1 MHIAEIHYKPL
12 VTLYTKS
19 YSMQWDVGRDSCHDQ
34 DIKNA
39 SMSTQSLR
47 KQSMHWKEDS
57 SGLDNVSMEP
67 GLTILL
73 GR

>member
-12 VTLYTKS
+12 FTLYTKS

-47 KQSMHWKEDS
+47 KQSMHWKEVYKMMLAWS
-57 SGLDNVSMEP
+57 QGSQYS
-67 GLTILL
+67 
-73 GR
+73 